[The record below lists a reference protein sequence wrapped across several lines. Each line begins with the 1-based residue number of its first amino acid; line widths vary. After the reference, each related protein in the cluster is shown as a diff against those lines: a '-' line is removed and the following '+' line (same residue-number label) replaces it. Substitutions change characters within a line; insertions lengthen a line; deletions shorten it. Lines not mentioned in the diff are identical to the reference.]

1 MGTRVRECWNGTN
14 GWRSFLKFAWSRHGQ
29 LQMPAC
35 LPLCCWLGLLEAG
48 AENFSALA
56 AKVTLLVEA
65 VDIKCPTAH
74 LPRPGP
80 FPVPSPFLFSASF
93 PLPLVFSSPGFQ
105 CCCFWRALRT
115 MALGRSKSLIP
126 QTAKT

>member
-1 MGTRVRECWNGTN
+1 MLEWHKWLAFFFKVC
-14 GWRSFLKFAWSRHGQ
+14 LVWSRHGQ

-35 LPLCCWLGLLEAG
+35 LPLCCCWLGLLEAG

-65 VDIKCPTAH
+65 VDIKCPTAR

-93 PLPLVFSSPGFQ
+93 PLPLVFSAPDFQ
-105 CCCFWRALRT
+105 CCCFWRALRN
-115 MALGRSKSLIP
+115 MALRRSKSLIP
-126 QTAKT
+126 RTAKT